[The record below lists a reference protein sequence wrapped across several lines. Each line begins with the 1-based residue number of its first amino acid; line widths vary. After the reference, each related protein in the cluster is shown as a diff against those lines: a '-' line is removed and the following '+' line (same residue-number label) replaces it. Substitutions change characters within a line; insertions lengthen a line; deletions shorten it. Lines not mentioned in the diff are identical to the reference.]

1 MMYNPFQLG
10 KRRPVNKME
19 RRLSIEERRLLSEIT
34 HSGWK
39 EYRENM
45 MYKFIREMNSAS
57 RYITSDSPNISD
69 ECREQYQ
76 KKYDKNKKELDEQIN
91 KLKNHYP
98 PEWYIPKPQ
107 VTEIELSKLTKEDV
121 FPLH

>member
-1 MMYNPFQLG
+1 MHNPFQLG

-19 RRLSIEERRLLSEIT
+19 RKLSMEERRLLSEIT
-34 HSGWK
+34 DSGWK
-39 EYRENM
+39 EYRLNM

-57 RYITSDSPNISD
+57 RYIVSDNPNISD
-69 ECREQYQ
+69 EYREQCQ
-76 KKYDKNKKELDEQIN
+76 KKYDQNKKELDNQIN

-98 PEWYIPKPQ
+98 SAWYVPKPQ
-107 VTEIELSKLTKEDV
+107 VIEIELSKLTKEDV

>member
-1 MMYNPFQLG
+1 MYNPFQLG

-39 EYRENM
+39 EYRQNM

-57 RYITSDSPNISD
+57 RFITSDSPNISD

-76 KKYDKNKKELDEQIN
+76 KKYDKNKKETKQLKKTFEQN
-91 KLKNHYP
+91 NLKLVNLSYP
-98 PEWYIPKPQ
+98 KRRGE
-107 VTEIELSKLTKEDV
+107 
-121 FPLH
+121 